1 MPLLG
6 TFIDL
11 PSNVAT
17 STLSIAGGLM
27 SDLSSVWTMI
37 LAVLLFGIIIYFL
50 ISSFHKH

>member
-1 MPLLG
+1 MIP
-6 TFIDL
+6 TFITL

-17 STLSIAGGLM
+17 STLQIAGDLM

-37 LAVLLFGIIIYFL
+37 LGVLLFGIIIYFI